1 MFNKFLLLLTL
12 GGLAGVTS
20 ADLLFLTNGDR
31 ITGQIVKMSGASVT
45 IWRWSSW
52 GVSDHW

>member
-12 GGLAGVTS
+12 GGLAGVTF

-31 ITGQIVKMSGASVT
+31 ITGQIMDIDGASVT
-45 IWRWSSW
+45 FTPANLVRS
-52 GVSDHW
+52 